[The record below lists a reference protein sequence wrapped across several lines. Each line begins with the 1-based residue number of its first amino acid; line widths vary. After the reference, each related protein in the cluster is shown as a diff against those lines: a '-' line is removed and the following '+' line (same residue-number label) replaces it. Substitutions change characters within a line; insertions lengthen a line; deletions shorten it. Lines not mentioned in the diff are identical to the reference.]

1 MMDNN
6 LLVQLTARD
15 LKELIVDSINE
26 KLSDFGSVVN
36 DLGSANKIA
45 YSVAELCELLSVS
58 RPTINKWQKDG
69 LKSCNVC
76 GRVFFLATQVQEF
89 LQKHSN

>member
-1 MMDNN
+1 MENN

-15 LKELIVDSINE
+15 LKELIVNSINE
-26 KLSDFGSVVN
+26 KLSDFGSLVN
-36 DLGSANKIA
+36 DLGRTNKIA
-45 YSVAELCELLSVS
+45 YSIAELCELLSVS
-58 RPTINKWQKDG
+58 RPTISKWQKEG

-76 GRVFFLATQVQEF
+76 GRVFFLGAQVQEF